1 MNETYKQI
9 IDELHAL
16 GISSDINAT
25 SGYFEMED
33 LVLLFEADGF
43 TFIGKEGNY
52 YSTDEILAAF
62 KKIKGYDWKP
72 RPAIPKIVPWQ
83 RKENLD
89 CPDETS

>member
-62 KKIKGYDWKP
+62 KKIKGYEWKP